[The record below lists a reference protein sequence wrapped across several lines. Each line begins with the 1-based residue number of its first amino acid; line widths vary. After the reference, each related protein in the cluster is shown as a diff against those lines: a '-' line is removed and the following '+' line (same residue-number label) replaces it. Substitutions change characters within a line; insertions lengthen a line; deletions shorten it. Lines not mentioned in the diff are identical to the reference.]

1 MKELIPT
8 MMLDSTVITP
18 RLMKTKESARYLAV
32 GAWKLRN
39 LVQAGEIA
47 CIISDG
53 TSPWLFDI
61 HDLNDWIERQKRT
74 L

>member
-1 MKELIPT
+1 MIDNT
-8 MMLDSTVITP
+8 AITP
-18 RLMKTKESARYLAV
+18 RVLKTRQAARYLAIS
-32 GAWKLRN
+32 AWKLRN
-39 LVQAGEIA
+39 IVQAGEIA

-61 HDLNDWIERQKRT
+61 HDLNDWIERHKRT